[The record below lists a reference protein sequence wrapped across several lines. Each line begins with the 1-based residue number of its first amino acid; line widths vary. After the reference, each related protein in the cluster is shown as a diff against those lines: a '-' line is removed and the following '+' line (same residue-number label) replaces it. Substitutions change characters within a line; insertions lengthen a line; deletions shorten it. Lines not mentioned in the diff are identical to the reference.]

1 MRRSH
6 WNLPAHLIGLFAA
19 ITAWPPSMGRAW
31 SQDRIERL
39 ALSDSRRSEL
49 RQLLERAFDNSNSKC
64 EVRVQGGS
72 KWLTF
77 EGSTDLLPSCLTTH
91 RLGPNDTL
99 QITSQGGITTP
110 AIVAGMYIQKWRINV
125 QIEGF
130 CMSSCANYIAAAANT
145 LSINSFSVLGLH
157 GAPALASQEAEN
169 ELRAQ
174 IMTTSQISDSDR
186 EKVLKASIDGLRKDS
201 GMHQL
206 AAMSLNVH
214 SGWYDLTE
222 MRKRHQLPLVRGA
235 MVIPSRRNVLNC
247 LKGVQFGTL
256 WFPETAADREAIWE
270 LYPSSRTQFTFDEET
285 SSAACSL

>member
-1 MRRSH
+1 MRRSLL
-6 WNLPAHLIGLFAA
+6 NFRACLIGLFAA
-19 ITAWPPSMGRAW
+19 AMAWPPSMGRAW
-31 SQDRIERL
+31 SQDTSERL

-49 RQLLERAFDNSNSKC
+49 RELLERAFDNSHNKC
-64 EVRVQGGS
+64 EVRIQGGK

-77 EGSTDLLPSCLTTH
+77 EGSTDLLPACLTTH

-99 QITSQGGITTP
+99 QITSQGGLTTP
-110 AIVAGMYIQKWRINV
+110 AIVAGMYIDKWRINV

-157 GAPALASQEAEN
+157 GAPALASQEAVD

-174 IMTTSQISDSDR
+174 IMKTSQIAESDR
-186 EKVLKASIDGLRKDS
+186 EKVLKASIDGLRQDS

-206 AAMSLNVH
+206 AAMSLNVD
-214 SGWYDLTE
+214 SGWYELKE
-222 MRKRHQLPLVRGA
+222 MRKRHQRPAVRGA

-247 LKGVQFGTL
+247 LKGVQVGAL

-270 LYPSSRTQFTFDEET
+270 LYPSSRTQFTFDDET
-285 SSAACSL
+285 SSVACSL